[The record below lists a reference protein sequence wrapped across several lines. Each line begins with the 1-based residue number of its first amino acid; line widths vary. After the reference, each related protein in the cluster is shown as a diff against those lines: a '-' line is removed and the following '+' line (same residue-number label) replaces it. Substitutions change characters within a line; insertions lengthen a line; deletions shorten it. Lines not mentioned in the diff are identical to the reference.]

1 MKEGAGMKTRNEL
14 NYQLFL
20 RKTGDIAREPYN
32 VELDR
37 YTDIYNGDVDGVRK
51 RLLSEGGVIEENH
64 FSQDE
69 QRNLRYHVIL
79 EAYAIAKACMTSGMG
94 HDEAYTLA
102 DIYIRKADICESI
115 DTLLILFEEL
125 QLDFAERM
133 GEIKKEQVVSL
144 HVRRCIDYI
153 YEHLKEDLTVKSLAQ
168 LCGINP
174 SYLSRLFV
182 EETGVNLKQFVLNA
196 KIDTAQNLLRYTELS
211 YLDISVALNFSS
223 QSAFIYTFRKIT
235 GTTPKKYRE
244 EHYVTKE

>member
-1 MKEGAGMKTRNEL
+1 MKARNEL

-20 RKTGDIAREPYN
+20 QKTGDIAREPYN
-32 VELDR
+32 VEQER
-37 YTDIYNGDVDGVRK
+37 YRDICNGDTEEVEK
-51 RLLSEGGVIEENH
+51 RLSAETCVIEVNR
-64 FSQDE
+64 FSKDE
-69 QRNLRYHVIL
+69 QRNLRYHVVL
-79 EAYAIAKACMTSGMG
+79 AASEIAKTCMACGMG

-102 DIYIRKADICESI
+102 DIYIRKADECNST
-115 DTLLILFEEL
+115 DALLVLYEEL

-153 YEHLKEDLTVKSLAQ
+153 YEHLKEDLTVKSLAK
-168 LCGINP
+168 LCGLTP
-174 SYLSRLFV
+174 SYLSRLFA

-196 KIDTAQNLLRYTELS
+196 KIDTAQNLLRYTELAYS
-211 YLDISVALNFSS
+211 DIAVSLNFSS